1 MKCGG
6 GRERGVWFSQT
17 AELDDSSD
25 GLQETD
31 CLVMTG
37 VGEGDPVNCRNDV
50 IGFQSTIPELRE
62 GKEGRGT
69 LVND

>member
-1 MKCGG
+1 
-6 GRERGVWFSQT
+6 
-17 AELDDSSD
+17 
-25 GLQETD
+25 
-31 CLVMTG
+31 MTG